1 LHYPTDAMDSGLP
14 DLRIVVG
21 AFAAVAL
28 LALAGA
34 ALLLARTYRGLK
46 RLNVPAG
53 AGFFTTIRLVPLG
66 LVVALDL
73 LDLALDVFATPIVW
87 IVLSRLRLQGLR
99 DIASF
104 EALVPFTGPIPLLT
118 IAWLA
123 ARWFDLGE
131 PPPRGV
137 IETERVAPGTFQP
150 RRGGR

>member
-1 LHYPTDAMDSGLP
+1 MDSGLP

-21 AFAAVAL
+21 VFAVVAVLSLLGAAVL
-28 LALAGA
+28 LAH
-34 ALLLARTYRGLK
+34 TYRRLK
-46 RLNVPAG
+46 RLNVPEG

-73 LDLALDVFATPIVW
+73 LDLALDVFSTPIIW
-87 IVLSRLRLQGLR
+87 LILSRLRLQGLR

-104 EALVPFTGPIPLLT
+104 EALVPFTGPIPTLT
-118 IAWLA
+118 IAWFA

-131 PPPRGV
+131 PPPRGPRGV
-137 IETERVAPGTFQP
+137 IETERVAPQTYQP